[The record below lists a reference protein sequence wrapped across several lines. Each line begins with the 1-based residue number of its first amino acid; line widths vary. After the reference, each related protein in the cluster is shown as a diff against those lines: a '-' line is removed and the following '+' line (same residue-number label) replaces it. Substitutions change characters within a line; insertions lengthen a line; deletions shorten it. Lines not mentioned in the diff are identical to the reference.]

1 MDAQGVHVDPEKTRA
16 VVRLPVPSTT
26 TEQQGF
32 VGMVNQP
39 GKFIP
44 GLLAGLNE
52 LLPQLLRN
60 VFAEIIGIRKND
72 QI

>member
-1 MDAQGVHVDPEKTRA
+1 MVDAQGVRVDSEKTRA
-16 VVRLPVPSTT
+16 VVQLPVPSTT
-26 TEQQGF
+26 TEQPRF

-44 GLLAGLNE
+44 GLLASLNE

-60 VFAEIIGIRKND
+60 VYFLSMSN
-72 QI
+72 